1 MASPREST
9 KRFKSPKG
17 SQKAVLGRTSV
28 YELFRQHAPVLAGLP
43 GEVSQF
49 NETGFGYEWRCEY
62 QLDTPTSAGESPRD
76 LRLQLHFSLMD
87 LKNRRKP
94 AAVLYLVEQ
103 DLDGDIRERH
113 LLPLEDL
120 GDAQEAI
127 NASLAYR
134 PVSIGMLE
142 KADRF
147 IQELQRVREALGDQ
161 VNWVSSPD

>member
-9 KRFKSPKG
+9 KRFNSPKG

-62 QLDTPTSAGESPRD
+62 QLDAQTSAGESPRD

-103 DLDGDIRERH
+103 DIDGDIRERH

-120 GDAQEAI
+120 GDVGDLPGRHPSDHAV
-127 NASLAYR
+127 LA
-134 PVSIGMLE
+134 GGDH
-142 KADRF
+142 DRAAVRA
-147 IQELQRVREALGDQ
+147 ELPWRRSARR
-161 VNWVSSPD
+161 S

>member
-1 MASPREST
+1 MAAPRDTT
-9 KRFKSPKG
+9 KRLNSLKSTQGAAP
-17 SQKAVLGRTSV
+17 GRISV

-62 QLDTPTSAGESPRD
+62 QLDAQTRAGENPRD

-103 DLDGDIRERH
+103 DPDGEIRERH

-147 IQELQRVREALGDQ
+147 IQELHRVRDALGEQ
-161 VNWVSSPD
+161 VNWVSSSD

>member
-9 KRFKSPKG
+9 KRFNSPKG

-62 QLDTPTSAGESPRD
+62 QLDAQTSAGESPRD
-76 LRLQLHFSLMD
+76 LHLQLHFSLMD

-103 DLDGDIRERH
+103 DIDGDIRERH
-113 LLPLEDL
+113 LLPLERGRRL
-120 GDAQEAI
+120 V
-127 NASLAYR
+127 R
-134 PVSIGMLE
+134 P
-142 KADRF
+142 DRRPHDRR
-147 IQELQRVREALGDQ
+147 RVPLSGPEVG
-161 VNWVSSPD
+161 VESSP